1 MDIILLSG
9 KMGSGKDFIAAQL
22 ELKLKQNNNKVEKI
36 AFADPLRSELDTI
49 IKMVKCYKTTREI
62 DAEMFVSEDKITHLM
77 ELFDQDDEFN
87 RPDYC
92 LENRPKMYR
101 DVMQYWGTDVRRA
114 SNKNYWVSKT
124 ISILKEVEPFSDY
137 AIITDARFTNEVLS
151 VIKAFP
157 DTFTVRLEADN
168 ELREKRVSG
177 RDGERPTNKEL
188 LHASETSIDDD
199 SDFMTVFDMIVFPE
213 GNNGKQLADAIL
225 NEALK

>member
-62 DAEMFVSEDKITHLM
+62 AAEMFVSEDKITHLM

-114 SNKNYWVSKT
+114 ST

-137 AIITDARFTNEVLS
+137 AIITDARFTN
-151 VIKAFP
+151 
-157 DTFTVRLEADN
+157 
-168 ELREKRVSG
+168 
-177 RDGERPTNKEL
+177 
-188 LHASETSIDDD
+188 
-199 SDFMTVFDMIVFPE
+199 
-213 GNNGKQLADAIL
+213 
-225 NEALK
+225 

>member
-1 MDIILLSG
+1 M
-9 KMGSGKDFIAAQL
+9 
-22 ELKLKQNNNKVEKI
+22 
-36 AFADPLRSELDTI
+36 
-49 IKMVKCYKTTREI
+49 
-62 DAEMFVSEDKITHLM
+62 
-77 ELFDQDDEFN
+77 
-87 RPDYC
+87 
-92 LENRPKMYR
+92 
-101 DVMQYWGTDVRRA
+101 
-114 SNKNYWVSKT
+114 
-124 ISILKEVEPFSDY
+124 
-137 AIITDARFTNEVLS
+137 
-151 VIKAFP
+151 IKAFP